1 MRRPRTHQIQTV
13 TGMLAHCSEK
23 YQSIHNVSFSSE
35 TIPKPWEAMQVRF
48 HQSYAILSRV
58 HKTSS
63 TTFIQNKLKW
73 KE

>member
-35 TIPKPWEAMQVRF
+35 TIPKP
-48 HQSYAILSRV
+48 
-58 HKTSS
+58 
-63 TTFIQNKLKW
+63 
-73 KE
+73 